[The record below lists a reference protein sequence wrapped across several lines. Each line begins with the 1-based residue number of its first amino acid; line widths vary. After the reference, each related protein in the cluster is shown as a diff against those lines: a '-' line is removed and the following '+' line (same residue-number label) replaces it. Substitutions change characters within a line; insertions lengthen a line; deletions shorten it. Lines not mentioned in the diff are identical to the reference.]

1 MRSPILRAEFSHQT
15 TAGGSTARPLRLIVR
30 LILIVG
36 LATSLLVT
44 GMEFWAA
51 IDWNFSGFLIQSDA
65 LIVIVGHVLP
75 SVILL
80 PLTLMV
86 DVVLVLRTLLLA
98 ADAIA
103 RERRGRT
110 WQLLILS
117 AQTPRQLVIDKWWAT
132 VLHFTP
138 QYLLLAALRVGVIV
152 YIGLERYRIDYFYY
166 GINSHRFL
174 MQTQPLT
181 FLVAPSTLIL
191 GAAVITAFTL
201 VNLLFTAALGG
212 LMAAIWRSGRTVE
225 QMIFALVLR
234 GVLLGFPA
242 LLLWSTV
249 AGSPFY
255 DCGAAA
261 DGERLAGR
269 QWHADLGGAA
279 DLAAPSTELPAHAN
293 GNGFLP
299 TEPDPVSVERLR
311 CAHGRC
317 ADDRSA
323 AGGAKKLTSL
333 PNPKIQG
340 VRSSIFN

>member
-1 MRSPILRAEFSHQT
+1 MRSPILRAEFSHQAA
-15 TAGGSTARPLRLIVR
+15 AGGITARPLRLIVR
-30 LILIVG
+30 LILSVG
-36 LATSLLVT
+36 LATSLLVF
-44 GMEFWAA
+44 GMEFRAA
-51 IDWNFSGFLIQSDA
+51 IDWNFSGSLIQSDT

-80 PLTLMV
+80 PITLMV

-117 AQTPRQLVIDKWWAT
+117 TQTPRQLVIDKWWAT
-132 VLHFTP
+132 VLHFAP

-152 YIGLERYRIDYFYY
+152 YVGLERYRIDYFYY
-166 GINSHRFL
+166 GTNSHQFL

-191 GAAVITAFTL
+191 GAAVIAAFTL

-212 LMAAIWRSGRTVE
+212 LIAAIWRSGRTVE

-234 GVLLGFPA
+234 GILLGFPA
-242 LLLWSTV
+242 LVLWSTV

-255 DCGAAA
+255 DSV
-261 DGERLAGR
+261 LR
-269 QWHADLGGAA
+269 QTLSVSLVD
-279 DLAAPSTELPAHAN
+279 N
-293 GNGFLP
+293 GTLI
-299 TEPDPVSVERLR
+299 
-311 CAHGRC
+311 
-317 ADDRSA
+317 SA
-323 AGGAKKLTSL
+323 ALLNSPRHQLNFLLTPTGTGFYLTSL
-333 PNPKIQG
+333 IPYLLSGYVLLAAGTLAIA
-340 VRSSIFN
+340 VRRVARKS